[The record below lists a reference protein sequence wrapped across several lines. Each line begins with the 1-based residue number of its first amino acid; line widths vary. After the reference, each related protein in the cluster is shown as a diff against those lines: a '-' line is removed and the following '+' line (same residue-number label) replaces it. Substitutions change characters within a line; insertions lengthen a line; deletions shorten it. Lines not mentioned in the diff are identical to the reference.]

1 MQVQFFPSQAA
12 VAKGQGRLFQI
23 HLLSLVTR
31 DQQSLSGTDFAGLL
45 TCAPAP
51 VVLLCP
57 VSASK

>member
-31 DQQSLSGTDFAGLL
+31 DQ
-45 TCAPAP
+45 
-51 VVLLCP
+51 
-57 VSASK
+57 